1 VFLISFFNFF
11 RQNYFFYFLP
21 DFNFSYI
28 IWILFDISFLTFSD
42 QISIR
47 CFPSNFFVL
56 SYMTPLIQSLLLTFE
71 MYFTFHFFVDVNL
84 ISSFRLFP
92 SNCQTFAR
100 SSTCTTTT
108 CWQTQEPPASK
119 SGREKFWIRSD
130 F

>member
-1 VFLISFFNFF
+1 VFLISFLTFSGKTILF
-11 RQNYFFYFLP
+11 YFFSN
-21 DFNFSYI
+21 FNFSDK
-28 IWILFDISFLTFSD
+28 IWVLFDISFLTLSD